1 MKKYFLFILLCLLTS
16 ISMFAKDDSKDQYE
30 IELAEVGAP
39 GTLVVR
45 VWYYS
50 KKPNV
55 QDDIYRENA
64 IRGILFKGINDS
76 GRMKGRRPLVLDGYD
91 SHKDY
96 FDSFFKDKKYENYA
110 RVALDGYV
118 EQNSIIKVKKL
129 YKVAKIVVVSYNEI
143 RKQLEKDNVIRGLSS
158 GF

>member
-45 VWYYS
+45 VWCYS

-55 QDDIYRENA
+55 QDDI
-64 IRGILFKGINDS
+64 
-76 GRMKGRRPLVLDGYD
+76 
-91 SHKDY
+91 
-96 FDSFFKDKKYENYA
+96 
-110 RVALDGYV
+110 
-118 EQNSIIKVKKL
+118 
-129 YKVAKIVVVSYNEI
+129 
-143 RKQLEKDNVIRGLSS
+143 
-158 GF
+158 

>member
-16 ISMFAKDDSKDQYE
+16 ISMFAKDDPKDQYE

-45 VWYYS
+45 VWCYS
-50 KKPNV
+50 KKTNV

>member
-1 MKKYFLFILLCLLTS
+1 MPRRLRC
-16 ISMFAKDDSKDQYE
+16 
-30 IELAEVGAP
+30 
-39 GTLVVR
+39 
-45 VWYYS
+45 YS

-76 GRMKGRRPLVLDGYD
+76 GRMKGRRPLALDGYD

>member
-1 MKKYFLFILLCLLTS
+1 MKNLTWQNPEQLFVAQELIN
-16 ISMFAKDDSKDQYE
+16 KVKSKCC
-30 IELAEVGAP
+30 
-39 GTLVVR
+39 
-45 VWYYS
+45 
-50 KKPNV
+50 
-55 QDDIYRENA
+55 
-64 IRGILFKGINDS
+64 GIK
-76 GRMKGRRPLVLDGYD
+76 
-91 SHKDY
+91 
-96 FDSFFKDKKYENYA
+96 DSFFKDKKYENYA